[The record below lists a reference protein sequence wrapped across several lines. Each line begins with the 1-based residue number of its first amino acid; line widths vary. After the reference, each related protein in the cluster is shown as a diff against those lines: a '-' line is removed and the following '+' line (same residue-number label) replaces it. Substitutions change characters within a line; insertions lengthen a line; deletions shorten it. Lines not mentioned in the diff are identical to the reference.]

1 MDLTITS
8 IMYFSII
15 PGSIGV
21 CALTL
26 SSLLGSDRESLK
38 ITLHDPTLL
47 YPLIEGL
54 ERDERCKKFL
64 MEYFNMKSECQES
77 CTAEAFRV
85 LRCLQG
91 ESGVKSSS
99 KVPFSL
105 TRVFLCQ
112 VWAQIPGCIPPHLL
126 RDDKLLHLLFRW
138 LESSPV
144 VAGSDRQYILK
155 IIKSQRKLFNS
166 AIEYNMKIL
175 SLFFSGVLRS
185 GNPDREEPEIVY
197 FPDNLQL
204 VLPLLDAE
212 TLPICL
218 HAALE
223 TVSLS
228 DIIMLFR
235 IMNSWS
241 PLSPSKENIQMSK
254 SRFEGSLF
262 PIFPF
267 LNLFIRV
274 AAKVGSSQSQRN
286 DTPPDWRVIVET
298 LLRIA
303 ASKLGAGKTLISDA
317 CEFLV
322 YLFKILLPGRTC
334 QSLLLAGADKSM
346 IPVAESLLSFAE
358 TIFNKESSSI
368 QIQPNEP
375 LEFLSALIRILQED
389 IHAVKAGF
397 SSKQHSVMSLQL
409 PSAALEV
416 ARLSSIGAKPTS
428 PHLITASTLP
438 RDSDFLLRPV
448 GPLQTSFLPNTSFVA
463 TVVST
468 IYPAGQGL
476 EVELRAP
483 ASLAGIQNFNNTCY
497 LSSFLQALFLT
508 DGFLALIFGFNL
520 QKLGKTDE
528 ADFVQGA
535 KVLSGL
541 QLVFTRLLKTHHAF
555 IEISECIRS
564 LPASYRSGE
573 QQDVTESGRW
583 LFEQLGGTEQAL
595 VKSVFGGEMI
605 HKTKCSGCNNVTERK
620 EVFTDLCVSVPKQA
634 EVLGK
639 KKVTVQSLI
648 KKMLK
653 PESLDGDNKY
663 SCETCGKKQAAS
675 RWIELTQLPNHL
687 MLVVHRFSFDV
698 ATCDFKKET
707 TPVHTDAG
715 TVDLV
720 GTVYELYASILH
732 YGESA
737 MKGHYVTLGK
747 RSGLAKDR
755 SQKWALLDDSN
766 VTLMDEPEA
775 VERMTGLYKPTDSAY
790 VMFFRST
797 QAPTAPSLKIPKNL
811 IDEALA
817 IEAAAVHL

>member
-1 MDLTITS
+1 MDITI
-8 IMYFSII
+8 IPLMYFSII

-26 SSLLGSDRESLK
+26 SNLLGVDRESIK
-38 ITLHDPTLL
+38 ISLHDPTLL
-47 YPLIEGL
+47 YPLIEGV

-64 MEYFNMKSECQES
+64 MEYFKMKSECQES

-91 ESGVKSSS
+91 ACGVKSSS

-105 TRVFLCQ
+105 TRAFLCQ
-112 VWAQIPGCIPPHLL
+112 VWAQIPGCVPPHLL

-138 LESSPV
+138 LESSPLV
-144 VAGSDRQYILK
+144 SGSDRQYILK

-218 HAALE
+218 YAALE
-223 TVSLS
+223 TVSLG
-228 DIIMLFR
+228 DIISLFR

-241 PLSPSKENIQMSK
+241 PLSPSKENIHMSK

-274 AAKVGSSQSQRN
+274 AAKVGSSQSQRHA
-286 DTPPDWRVIVET
+286 TPPDWRVIVET

-303 ASKLGAGKTLISDA
+303 ASKLAAEKALISDA

-322 YLFKILLPGRTC
+322 YLFKIQIPGRTC
-334 QSLLLAGADKSM
+334 QSFLLAGANKCM

-358 TIFNKESSSI
+358 TIFNKQSSLLSI
-368 QIQPNEP
+368 EIQANEP

-389 IHAVKAGF
+389 IQTAKAGF
-397 SSKQHSVMSLQL
+397 SAQHSVMSLQL

-416 ARLSSIGAKPTS
+416 ARLSSIGAKPS

-448 GPLQTSFLPNTSFVA
+448 GPLQTSFLPIASFVA
-463 TVVST
+463 PQSN
-468 IYPAGQGL
+468 IYPSGQGL
-476 EVELRAP
+476 EVEFRTP

-520 QKLGKTDE
+520 QKLGKTEE
-528 ADFVQGA
+528 ADFVQGT

-583 LFEQLGGTEQAL
+583 LLDKLGGTEQVL

-639 KKVTVQSLI
+639 RKVTVQSLI

-653 PESLDGDNKY
+653 PESLHGDNKY
-663 SCETCGKKQAAS
+663 SCETCGKKQDAS

-687 MLVVHRFSFDV
+687 MLVMHRFSFDV
-698 ATCDFKKET
+698 AACDFKKET
-707 TPVHTDAG
+707 TPVHTDDG
-715 TVDLV
+715 TVDLM

-747 RSGLAKDR
+747 RSGLARDR

-766 VTLMDEPEA
+766 VTMMDEPEA
-775 VERMTGLYKPTDSAY
+775 AERMTGLHKPTDSAY
-790 VMFFRST
+790 VMFFRSF
-797 QAPTAPSLKIPKNL
+797 QAPSAPLVKIPKNL